1 MSWPRRVT
9 DEQLNKA
16 DAERLRDTFAA
27 AALTGLLSNIPRYQL
42 GVIAV
47 QAYDIAD
54 EMLRERLRHG
64 VAESRETAKQ
74 LKDAED
80 FVAIREQFLAWQKEQ
95 SVGVAEMDSVADRK
109 SVATPRACARSCRQP
124 FDSAPTTHDAVPEA
138 KATNDG
144 GTPKDA
150 DGTGN
155 TPSEAEID
163 ALEFVV
169 EEGRTASVDD
179 YGILRSW
186 LIRLRPEWESQSY
199 EESNEKRANANTNRD
214 TTPGEGSVQGE
225 CAVSHEE
232 RAAILAAADLMI
244 GSRPG
249 ATLRSL
255 LTRLK

>member
-9 DEQLNKA
+9 EEQLNKA

-27 AALTGLLSNIPRYQL
+27 AALTGLLSNVQRYQNGPL
-42 GVIAV
+42 TS
-47 QAYDIAD
+47 QAFEIAD
-54 EMLRERLRHG
+54 FMLKER
-64 VAESRETAKQ
+64 SRTGQA
-74 LKDAED
+74 A
-80 FVAIREQFLAWQKEQ
+80 AGTTPQ
-95 SVGVAEMDSVADRK
+95 S
-109 SVATPRACARSCRQP
+109 RAG
-124 FDSAPTTHDAVPEA
+124 
-138 KATNDG
+138 TNAS
-144 GTPKDA
+144 K
-150 DGTGN
+150 
-155 TPSEAEID
+155 AEID
-163 ALEFVV
+163 ALEYVV
-169 EEGRTASVDD
+169 EESRIASMDD

-186 LIRLRPEWESQSY
+186 LIRLRPEGESQSY

-214 TTPGEGSVQGE
+214 TTPSEGSVRGE